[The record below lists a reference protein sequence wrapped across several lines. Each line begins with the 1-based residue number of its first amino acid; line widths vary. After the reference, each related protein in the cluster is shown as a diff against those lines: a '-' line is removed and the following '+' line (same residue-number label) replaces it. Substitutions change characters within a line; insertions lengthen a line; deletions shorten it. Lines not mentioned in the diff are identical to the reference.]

1 MKKSY
6 LKALFIN
13 AKAAGAKYIGV
24 RIETEGNSKEEIIIN
39 PRENFD
45 AKFDYYMEAYDDELS
60 LIATKGKKSIRITGI
75 AQGDAFED
83 IECQLIGDKSFD
95 WKLPISESIEKVYK
109 KAMDETPPQSEE
121 ERLRCEAIKEAV
133 KGMFI
138 NTSRTAAEAR
148 FIFDN
153 LEKYEELFEICMHGD
168 DIQFKRGLIELQ
180 RLQNEYIL
188 REENDRK

>member
-121 ERLRCEAIKEAV
+121 EKLRCEAIKEAV

-180 RLQNEYIL
+180 KLQNEYIL